1 MKNLE
6 FAAVL
11 PFAQQVQYQKGQVVS
26 KTIAQSKALS
36 LTLFAFDKGEEI
48 GTHASDGDALVIVL
62 DGQGQIIIDDTS
74 YILNAGDSIIMP
86 AQHPHSVFAKEQ
98 FKMFLVVE
106 FPLSSINHLKNKYVL
121 LLCIRERRIINLSKN
136 LMDKV

>member
-1 MKNLE
+1 MSK
-6 FAAVL
+6 VL
-11 PFAQQVQYQKGQVVS
+11 VLKDEVAYQPGQVVS
-26 KTIAQSKALS
+26 KTLAQNEHLS
-36 LTLFAFDKGEEI
+36 VTLFAFDKGEEI

-106 FPLSSINHLKNKYVL
+106 FPLS
-121 LLCIRERRIINLSKN
+121 
-136 LMDKV
+136 

>member
-36 LTLFAFDKGEEI
+36 LTLFAFRC
-48 GTHASDGDALVIVL
+48 V
-62 DGQGQIIIDDTS
+62 
-74 YILNAGDSIIMP
+74 
-86 AQHPHSVFAKEQ
+86 
-98 FKMFLVVE
+98 
-106 FPLSSINHLKNKYVL
+106 
-121 LLCIRERRIINLSKN
+121 
-136 LMDKV
+136 

>member
-1 MKNLE
+1 MAGIKNMDM
-6 FAAVL
+6 AKVL
-11 PFAQQVQYQKGQVVS
+11 VLKDEVAYQPGQVVS
-26 KTIAQSKALS
+26 KTLAQNENLS
-36 LTLFAFDKGEEI
+36 VTLFAFDKGEEI

-62 DGQGQIIIDDTS
+62 DGQGQITIDDTS

-106 FPLSSINHLKNKYVL
+106 FPLS
-121 LLCIRERRIINLSKN
+121 
-136 LMDKV
+136 

>member
-62 DGQGQIIIDDTS
+62 DGQGQITIDDTS
-74 YILNAGDSIIMP
+74 YILNAGDSISCLLSTHTVYL
-86 AQHPHSVFAKEQ
+86 QKSSSKC
-98 FKMFLVVE
+98 FLWWN
-106 FPLSSINHLKNKYVL
+106 FHCLK
-121 LLCIRERRIINLSKN
+121 
-136 LMDKV
+136 

>member
-62 DGQGQIIIDDTS
+62 DGQGQITIDDTS

-106 FPLSSINHLKNKYVL
+106 FQLS
-121 LLCIRERRIINLSKN
+121 
-136 LMDKV
+136 

>member
-1 MKNLE
+1 MTALAEWFRFAERLKNRRIFMKNLE

-62 DGQGQIIIDDTS
+62 DGQGQITIDDTS

-106 FPLSSINHLKNKYVL
+106 FPLS
-121 LLCIRERRIINLSKN
+121 
-136 LMDKV
+136 

>member
-26 KTIAQSKALS
+26 KTIAQSKAL
-36 LTLFAFDKGEEI
+36 TLFAFDKGEEI

-62 DGQGQIIIDDTS
+62 DGQGQITIDDTS

-106 FPLSSINHLKNKYVL
+106 FPLS
-121 LLCIRERRIINLSKN
+121 
-136 LMDKV
+136 

>member
-11 PFAQQVQYQKGQVVS
+11 PFAQHVQYQKGQVV
-26 KTIAQSKALS
+26 S

-62 DGQGQIIIDDTS
+62 DGQGQITIDDTS

-106 FPLSSINHLKNKYVL
+106 FPLS
-121 LLCIRERRIINLSKN
+121 
-136 LMDKV
+136 

>member
-26 KTIAQSKALS
+26 KTIAQSRALS

-48 GTHASDGDALVIVL
+48 STHASSGDALVIAL
-62 DGQGQIIIDDTS
+62 DGQGQITIDDTS
-74 YILNAGDSIIMP
+74 YTLNAGDSIIMP

-106 FPLSSINHLKNKYVL
+106 FSIVL
-121 LLCIRERRIINLSKN
+121 NRLYKKQIFYCPVFR
-136 LMDKV
+136 

>member
-48 GTHASDGDALVIVL
+48 STHASSGDALVIVL
-62 DGQGQIIIDDTS
+62 DGQGQITIDDTS

-86 AQHPHSVFAKEQ
+86 AQHPHSVFPKGVSMPPKFAAMVCIIKVNAIH
-98 FKMFLVVE
+98 FKLSEFL
-106 FPLSSINHLKNKYVL
+106 
-121 LLCIRERRIINLSKN
+121 RR
-136 LMDKV
+136 

>member
-48 GTHASDGDALVIVL
+48 GTHASDGDASVSYTHL
-62 DGQGQIIIDDTS
+62 DVYKRQPLHTVTARHMN
-74 YILNAGDSIIMP
+74 L
-86 AQHPHSVFAKEQ
+86 
-98 FKMFLVVE
+98 FLWTAL
-106 FPLSSINHLKNKYVL
+106 PL
-121 LLCIRERRIINLSKN
+121 
-136 LMDKV
+136 